1 MGLLFI
7 ILFTPI
13 FPFIFAQM
21 QKELKIYNTYEGKME
36 PFEPINPPFVGIYL
50 CGPTVY
56 GHPHLGHCRGA
67 ILFDLVNRYLKHFGY
82 KVRYVRNITDVGHL
96 VNDADEGEDKI
107 QKMARLEQL
116 EPMEVAQFYTHSYH
130 ESLRSLN
137 LVKPSIE
144 PRASG
149 HIQEQVEMIEGI
161 IEAGY
166 AYEVNG
172 SVYFDVLKYNEQGKY
187 GKLSGRKIEDLI
199 AGSSSREL
207 EGQTEKRNS
216 NDFALWKNAD
226 DSHIMRWKSPW
237 GMGYPGWH
245 IECSAMSSKYL
256 GKQFDIHGG
265 GMDLL
270 FPHHESEIAQSVTC
284 NGVVPAKYWMHN
296 NMITING
303 QKMAKSLNN
312 GILLHDF
319 FKGDHELL
327 EKAYSPMTL
336 KFFVFQAHYRS
347 PLDFSNQALQ
357 ASEKGLAKLFAA
369 LNSLERIG
377 TSDTSDFNIVEWES
391 DCYEAMN
398 DDFNT
403 PVFIA
408 HLFKAVKFINSVQD
422 NHLKIDENTKTK
434 LQELMNLFVVEILGL
449 VDSQEENNSEK
460 DLMELILDLR
470 NSAKENKDY
479 STSDKIRDK
488 LSELGF
494 EIKDGKEG
502 TTYAKS

>member
-1 MGLLFI
+1 
-7 ILFTPI
+7 
-13 FPFIFAQM
+13 M
-21 QKELKIYNTYEGKME
+21 QNDLKIYNTYEGKME
-36 PFEPINPPFVGIYL
+36 EFEPLNPPFVGIYL

-67 ILFDLVNRYLKHFGY
+67 IHFDLVNRYLTHLGY

-116 EPMEVAQFYTHSYH
+116 EPMEVAQFYTNSYH
-130 ESLRSLN
+130 DSLQSLN
-137 LVKPSIE
+137 LISPSIE

-161 IEAGY
+161 MEAGY

-172 SVYFDVLKYNEQGKY
+172 SVYFDVIKYNEEGKY

-199 AGSSSREL
+199 AGSSSRDL
-207 EGQTEKRNS
+207 EGQSEKRNT
-216 NDFALWKNAD
+216 NDFALWKKAD
-226 DSHIMRWKSPW
+226 ESHIMKWKSPW
-237 GMGYPGWH
+237 SLGYPGWH
-245 IECSAMSSKYL
+245 IECSAMSNKYL
-256 GKQFDIHGG
+256 GKKFDIHGG

-319 FKGDHELL
+319 FKGNHELL
-327 EKAYSPMTL
+327 DKAYTAMIL

-347 PLDFSNQALQ
+347 TLDFSNQALQ
-357 ASEKGLAKLFAA
+357 ASEKGLAKLFSAMDI
-369 LNSLERIG
+369 LENVQV
-377 TSDTSDFNIVEWES
+377 SDKSDFNLEEWKS
-391 DCYEAMN
+391 KCLEALN

-403 PVFIA
+403 PVLIA
-408 HLFKAVKFINSVQD
+408 NLFLAVKFINSVQD
-422 NHLKIDENTKTK
+422 KHLSIDENTKSG
-434 LQELMNLFVVEILGL
+434 LMELMKLFVVEILGL
-449 VDSQEENNSEK
+449 ENTQNDSNSEK
-460 DLMELILDLR
+460 GLMELILDLR

-479 STSDKIRDK
+479 NTSDKIRDK
-488 LSELGF
+488 LAELGF
-494 EIKDGKEG
+494 VIKDGKEG
-502 TTYAKS
+502 TTYAKN